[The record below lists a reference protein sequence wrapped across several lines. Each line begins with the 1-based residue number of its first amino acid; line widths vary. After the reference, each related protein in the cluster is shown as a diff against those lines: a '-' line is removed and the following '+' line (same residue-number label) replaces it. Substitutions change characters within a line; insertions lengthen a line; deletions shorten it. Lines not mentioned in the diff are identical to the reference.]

1 MSFRP
6 KQIAVV
12 LCLVTSLLVGSAS
25 ACLCSHHQP
34 RAESDE
40 SSCHSGHESQAQNS
54 NGGSTG
60 DVLDDTCVCFVT
72 HPTRGAATKSGSE
85 KAKAEKNLPGATSLG
100 PPSDLT
106 LLVSHPPNFDIRR
119 ESYVNIFESLKP
131 SRAPPRL

>member
-1 MSFRP
+1 MSFRL

-34 RAESDE
+34 KAESE
-40 SSCHSGHESQAQNS
+40 ETSCHSGRDAQPEDLNS
-54 NGGSTG
+54 SSTA
-60 DVLDDTCVCFVT
+60 DTIDDSCVCFVT
-72 HPTRGAATKSGSE
+72 HPTQGAAAKSESE
-85 KAKAEKNLPGATSLG
+85 KAKAEKNLPGAESLG

-106 LLVSHPPNFDIRR
+106 LLASHPPNFNIRR
-119 ESYVNIFESLKP
+119 ESYLNNFESLKP